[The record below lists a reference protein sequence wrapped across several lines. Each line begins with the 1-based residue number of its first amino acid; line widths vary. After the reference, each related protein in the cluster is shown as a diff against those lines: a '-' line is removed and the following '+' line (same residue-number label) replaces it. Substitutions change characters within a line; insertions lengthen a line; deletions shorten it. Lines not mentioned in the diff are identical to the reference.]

1 MIDNFIILFMKKY
14 LVKVKS
20 LRWYDTGY
28 IVEADSADEA
38 KELYNIG
45 DIEYDDYDCT
55 DQSEVT
61 DVEEYYE
68 D

>member
-1 MIDNFIILFMKKY
+1 MKKY

-38 KELYNIG
+38 RELYDIG
-45 DIEYDDYDCT
+45 DVEYDDYDCT

-61 DVEEYYE
+61 GVEEYYE
-68 D
+68 G